1 MSGILGMLL
10 GPNGTYND
18 TQTITVGGSGT
29 AVAQDRRRGYL
40 SGSSGSFGSISDG
53 TSNIFGG
60 AAITAFY
67 YDESY
72 GTPFYTLTITGA
84 TNSNWT
90 KVTVGSKILT
100 RASAGF
106 SSGTWTWDSP
116 DTVDIQPFSSPGAV
130 RTVYFE

>member
-1 MSGILGMLL
+1 MSGILGAFF
-10 GPNGTYND
+10 GPSGGTYAD

-29 AVAQDRRRGYL
+29 ALAQDRKRGYL
-40 SGSSGSFGSISDG
+40 SGSFGSISDG
-53 TSNIFGG
+53 TSDIFGG

-67 YDESY
+67 YDEGY
-72 GTPFYTLTITGA
+72 GTPFYVLTITGA
-84 TNSNWT
+84 SNSIWT
-90 KVTVGSKILT
+90 RVTIGSKILT

-106 SSGTWTWDSP
+106 SSGTWTWDSF